1 MEQAAPPQAPRAKLG
16 SQGLEV
22 SKLGFGCMGLT
33 GSYNAPLGDEAVA
46 AVVEHAFRRGVTF
59 FDTSDAYGPHTNET
73 LLGRALG
80 RLPRGQVQVATKFGI
95 GQGAA
100 GGLTVCGKPEYVR
113 ACCEASLL
121 RLGVGYIDLYYQH
134 RVDTTVPIEDT
145 VGFCSQSAPI
155 LLALPLSLPSSIKL
169 VLFGVVAHV
178 GS

>member
-1 MEQAAPPQAPRAKLG
+1 VQALKQ
-16 SQGLEV
+16 
-22 SKLGFGCMGLT
+22 
-33 GSYNAPLGDEAVA
+33 
-46 AVVEHAFRRGVTF
+46 
-59 FDTSDAYGPHTNET
+59 
-73 LLGRALG
+73 
-80 RLPRGQVQVATKFGI
+80 LPREQVQVATKFGI
-95 GQGAA
+95 GQGAG

-113 ACCEASLL
+113 AFCEASLL